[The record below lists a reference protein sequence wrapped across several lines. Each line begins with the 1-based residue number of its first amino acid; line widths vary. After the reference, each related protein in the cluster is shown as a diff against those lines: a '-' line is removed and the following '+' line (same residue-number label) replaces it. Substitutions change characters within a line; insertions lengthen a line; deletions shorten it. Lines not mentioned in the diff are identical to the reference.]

1 MAVEELMKG
10 KIDVGLISGTIIDE
24 SFSNQQFKIYCFKTI
39 WRDRESLIFYIKEQ
53 IPSKILILES
63 ILKDIEIIL
72 LDFTV

>member
-39 WRDRESLIFYIKEQ
+39 
-53 IPSKILILES
+53 
-63 ILKDIEIIL
+63 
-72 LDFTV
+72 